1 MSHELAE
8 IRDELLKT
16 LVEFDSCN
24 AGLRRLLRDQQE
36 GEGQVKVALSQQELL
51 LSRLKK
57 AENNFTNQLR
67 ENELLDSDLRSAKNT
82 LKSADRQFETNS
94 INTKRLESQVR
105 CQVAECHLTHY
116 HISYLAAREP

>member
-16 LVEFDSCN
+16 LVEFDSSN

-36 GEGQVKVALSQQELL
+36 GEGIVKTALSHQELL
-51 LSRLKK
+51 LARLKQ
-57 AENNFTNQLR
+57 AEDNFTNQLR

-82 LKSADRQFETNS
+82 LKSADRQFESNS
-94 INTKRLESQVR
+94 ISAKRMESQVR
-105 CQVAECHLTHY
+105 C
-116 HISYLAAREP
+116 